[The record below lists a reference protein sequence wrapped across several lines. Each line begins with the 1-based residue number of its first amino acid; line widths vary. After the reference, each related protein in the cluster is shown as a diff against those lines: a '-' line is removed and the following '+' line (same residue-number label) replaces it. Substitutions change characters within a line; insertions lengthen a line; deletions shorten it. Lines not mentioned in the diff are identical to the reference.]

1 MKLFKI
7 IMNCVIIT
15 LLVVSVTL
23 NVFVLAGYRIVDTN
37 TYTPNTNVS
46 QNANREPQNECN
58 KQNSRQPNK
67 QPNSFNNQQNKVQ
80 QNNTDTKEL
89 FFKNEFVRITYLKYE
104 DGVFGPEYVF
114 EIENISDK
122 ELTVR
127 FSDLYIDNYQVFIS
141 GLTCTDLLA
150 GKRAISEMILLTT
163 EWEQF
168 TDCPTSVSFV
178 IEIVNPKSYSTYF
191 KSERIDFIG

>member
-1 MKLFKI
+1 MKTFKI
-7 IMNCVIIT
+7 IMNCIIAA
-15 LLVVSVTL
+15 LLVVSLTI
-23 NVFVLAGYRIVDTN
+23 NILALSGFRLVGKD

-46 QNANREPQNECN
+46 QNANNEPQNECN
-58 KQNSRQPNK
+58 KQPNK
-67 QPNSFNNQQNKVQ
+67 QPNNFNNQQNNTQ
-80 QNNTDTKEL
+80 QSAAETKEV
-89 FFKNEFVRITYLKYE
+89 FFENELVRITYLKYE

-150 GKRAISEMILLTT
+150 GKKAVSEMTLLTT

-191 KSERIDFIG
+191 KSDRINFIG

>member
-1 MKLFKI
+1 MKTFKI
-7 IMNCVIIT
+7 IMNCIIAA
-15 LLVVSVTL
+15 LLVVSLTI
-23 NVFVLAGYRIVDTN
+23 NILALSGFRLVGKD

-46 QNANREPQNECN
+46 QNANNEPQNECN
-58 KQNSRQPNK
+58 KQPNK
-67 QPNSFNNQQNKVQ
+67 QPNNFNNQQNNTQ
-80 QNNTDTKEL
+80 QNNTETKEV
-89 FFKNEFVRITYLKYE
+89 FFENEFVRITYLKYE

-150 GKRAISEMILLTT
+150 GKKAVSEMTLLTT

-168 TDCPTSVSFV
+168 TDCPTSVSFI

-191 KSERIDFIG
+191 KSDRIDFIG

>member
-1 MKLFKI
+1 MKTFKI
-7 IMNCVIIT
+7 IMNCVIAA
-15 LLVVSVTL
+15 LLVVSLTINIL
-23 NVFVLAGYRIVDTN
+23 ALAGFRLVGKD

-46 QNANREPQNECN
+46 QNAYNEPQNECN
-58 KQNSRQPNK
+58 KQNNKQPNK
-67 QPNSFNNQQNKVQ
+67 QPNNFNNQQNNTQ
-80 QNNTDTKEL
+80 QSTAETKNV
-89 FFKNEFVRITYLKYE
+89 FFENEFVRITYLKYE

-114 EIENISDK
+114 EIEIISDK

-150 GKRAISEMILLTT
+150 GKKAVSEMTLLTT

-168 TDCPTSVSFV
+168 TDCPTSVSFI
-178 IEIVNPKSYSTYF
+178 IEIVNPKSYYTYF
-191 KSERIDFIG
+191 KSDRIDFIG

>member
-7 IMNCVIIT
+7 IMNCVIAT
-15 LLVVSVTL
+15 LLVVSVTI
-23 NVFVLAGYRIVDTN
+23 NIFVLAGFRIVNTN

-46 QNANREPQNECN
+46 QNANNEPQNECN
-58 KQNSRQPNK
+58 KQNNRQPNK
-67 QPNSFNNQQNKVQ
+67 QPNSFNTQ
-80 QNNTDTKEL
+80 QNNTQQNNTETKEV
-89 FFKNEFVRITYLKYE
+89 FFENEFVRITYLKYE
-104 DGVFGPEYVF
+104 DSIFGPEYIF

-150 GKRAISEMILLTT
+150 GKKAVSEMTLLTT

-168 TDCPTSVSFV
+168 TDCPTSVSFI

-191 KSERIDFIG
+191 KSDRINFIG

>member
-1 MKLFKI
+1 MKTFKI
-7 IMNCVIIT
+7 IMNCVIAA
-15 LLVVSVTL
+15 LLVVSLTV
-23 NVFVLAGYRIVDTN
+23 NILALSGFRLVGKD

-46 QNANREPQNECN
+46 QNAYNEPQNECN
-58 KQNSRQPNK
+58 KQNNKQPNK
-67 QPNSFNNQQNKVQ
+67 QPNNFNNQQNNTQ
-80 QNNTDTKEL
+80 QSATETKDVFFENEL
-89 FFKNEFVRITYLKYE
+89 VRITYLKYE

-150 GKRAISEMILLTT
+150 GKKAVSEMTLLTT

-168 TDCPTSVSFV
+168 TDCPTSVSFI
-178 IEIVNPKSYSTYF
+178 IEIVNPKSYYTYF
-191 KSERIDFIG
+191 KSDRIDFIG

>member
-1 MKLFKI
+1 MKTFKI
-7 IMNCVIIT
+7 IMNCIIAA
-15 LLVVSVTL
+15 LLVVSLTI
-23 NVFVLAGYRIVDTN
+23 NILALSGFRLVGKD

-46 QNANREPQNECN
+46 QNANNEPQNECN
-58 KQNSRQPNK
+58 KQPNK
-67 QPNSFNNQQNKVQ
+67 QPNNFNNQQNNTQ
-80 QNNTDTKEL
+80 QSATETKDV
-89 FFKNEFVRITYLKYE
+89 FFENEFVRITYLKYE

-150 GKRAISEMILLTT
+150 GKKAVSEMTLLTT

-168 TDCPTSVSFV
+168 TDCPTSVSFI

-191 KSERIDFIG
+191 KSDRINFIG

>member
-1 MKLFKI
+1 MKPFKI
-7 IMNCVIIT
+7 IMNCIIGA
-15 LLVVSVTL
+15 LLVVSLTINIL
-23 NVFVLAGYRIVDTN
+23 ALAGFRLVGKD

-46 QNANREPQNECN
+46 QNAYNEPQNKCN
-58 KQNSRQPNK
+58 KQNNKQPNK
-67 QPNSFNNQQNKVQ
+67 QPNNFNNQQNNTQ
-80 QNNTDTKEL
+80 QSATETKDVFFENEL
-89 FFKNEFVRITYLKYE
+89 VRITYLKYE

-150 GKRAISEMILLTT
+150 GKKAVSEMTLLTT

-168 TDCPTSVSFV
+168 TDCPTSVSFI
-178 IEIVNPKSYSTYF
+178 IEIVNPKSYYTYF
-191 KSERIDFIG
+191 KSDRIDFIG

>member
-1 MKLFKI
+1 MKTFKI
-7 IMNCVIIT
+7 IMNCVIAA
-15 LLVVSVTL
+15 LLVVSLTINIL
-23 NVFVLAGYRIVDTN
+23 ALAGFRLVGKD

-46 QNANREPQNECN
+46 QNAYNEPQNECN
-58 KQNSRQPNK
+58 KQNNKQPNK
-67 QPNSFNNQQNKVQ
+67 QPNNFNNQQNNTQ
-80 QNNTDTKEL
+80 QSATETKGV
-89 FFKNEFVRITYLKYE
+89 FFENEFVRITYLKYE

-150 GKRAISEMILLTT
+150 GKKAVSEMTLLTT

-168 TDCPTSVSFV
+168 TDCPTSVSFI

-191 KSERIDFIG
+191 KSDRIDFIG

>member
-1 MKLFKI
+1 MKTFKI
-7 IMNCVIIT
+7 IMNCVIAA
-15 LLVVSVTL
+15 LLVVSLTINIL
-23 NVFVLAGYRIVDTN
+23 ALAGFRLVGKD

-46 QNANREPQNECN
+46 QNAYNEPQNECN
-58 KQNSRQPNK
+58 KQNNKQPNK
-67 QPNSFNNQQNKVQ
+67 QPNNFNNQQNNTQ
-80 QNNTDTKEL
+80 QSATETKDVFFENEL
-89 FFKNEFVRITYLKYE
+89 VRITYLKYE
-104 DGVFGPEYVF
+104 EGVFGPEYVF

-150 GKRAISEMILLTT
+150 GKKAVSEMTLLTT

-168 TDCPTSVSFV
+168 TDCPTSVSFI

-191 KSERIDFIG
+191 KSDRIDFIG

>member
-1 MKLFKI
+1 MKTFKI
-7 IMNCVIIT
+7 IMNCVIAA
-15 LLVVSVTL
+15 LLVVSLTINIL
-23 NVFVLAGYRIVDTN
+23 ALAGFRLVDKD

-46 QNANREPQNECN
+46 QNAYNEPQNECN
-58 KQNSRQPNK
+58 KQNNK
-67 QPNSFNNQQNKVQ
+67 QPNRQLNNFNNQQNNTQ
-80 QNNTDTKEL
+80 QSPTETREVFFENEL
-89 FFKNEFVRITYLKYE
+89 VRITYLKYE
-104 DGVFGPEYVF
+104 EGIFGPEYVF

-127 FSDLYIDNYQVFIS
+127 FSDLYIDNYQVYIS

-150 GKRAISEMILLTT
+150 GKKAVSEMTLLTT

-191 KSERIDFIG
+191 KSDRIDFIG

>member
-1 MKLFKI
+1 MKTFKI
-7 IMNCVIIT
+7 IMNCIIAA
-15 LLVVSVTL
+15 LLVVSLTI
-23 NVFVLAGYRIVDTN
+23 NILALSGFRLVGKD

-46 QNANREPQNECN
+46 QNANNEPQNECN
-58 KQNSRQPNK
+58 KPNNKQPNK
-67 QPNSFNNQQNKVQ
+67 QPNNFNNQQNNTQ
-80 QNNTDTKEL
+80 QSVTETKDVFFENEL
-89 FFKNEFVRITYLKYE
+89 VRITYLKYE
-104 DGVFGPEYVF
+104 EGVFGPEYVF

-150 GKRAISEMILLTT
+150 GKKAVSEMTLLTT

-168 TDCPTSVSFV
+168 TDCPTSVSFI

-191 KSERIDFIG
+191 KSDRIDFIG

>member
-1 MKLFKI
+1 MKTFKI
-7 IMNCVIIT
+7 IMNCVIAA
-15 LLVVSVTL
+15 LLVVSLTINIL
-23 NVFVLAGYRIVDTN
+23 ALAGFRLVGKD
-37 TYTPNTNVS
+37 TYTPNINVS
-46 QNANREPQNECN
+46 QNAYNEPQNECN
-58 KQNSRQPNK
+58 KQNNKQPNK
-67 QPNSFNNQQNKVQ
+67 QPNNFNNQQNNTQ
-80 QNNTDTKEL
+80 QSTTETKDV
-89 FFKNEFVRITYLKYE
+89 FFENEFVRITYLKYE

-150 GKRAISEMILLTT
+150 GKKAVSEMTLLTT

-168 TDCPTSVSFV
+168 TDCPTSISFI

-191 KSERIDFIG
+191 KSDRIDFIG

>member
-1 MKLFKI
+1 MKTFKI
-7 IMNCVIIT
+7 IMNCVIAA
-15 LLVVSVTL
+15 LLVVSLTINIL
-23 NVFVLAGYRIVDTN
+23 ALAGFRLVSKD

-46 QNANREPQNECN
+46 QNAYNEPQNECN
-58 KQNSRQPNK
+58 KQNNKQPNK
-67 QPNSFNNQQNKVQ
+67 QPNNFNNQQNNTQ
-80 QNNTDTKEL
+80 QSAPETKDVFFENEL
-89 FFKNEFVRITYLKYE
+89 VRITYLKYE

-150 GKRAISEMILLTT
+150 GKKAVSEMTLLTT

-168 TDCPTSVSFV
+168 TDCPTSVSFI
-178 IEIVNPKSYSTYF
+178 IEIVNPKSYYTYF
-191 KSERIDFIG
+191 KSDRIDFIG

>member
-7 IMNCVIIT
+7 IMNCVIAT
-15 LLVVSVTL
+15 LLVVSITL
-23 NVFVLAGYRIVDTN
+23 NIFVLAGFRIVDTD

-46 QNANREPQNECN
+46 QNANYEPQNECN
-58 KQNSRQPNK
+58 KQNNRQPNK
-67 QPNSFNNQQNKVQ
+67 QPNSFNNQQNNTQ
-80 QNNTDTKEL
+80 QNNTETKEV
-89 FFKNEFVRITYLKYE
+89 FFENELVRITYLKYE
-104 DGVFGPEYVF
+104 DGVFGPEYIF

-127 FSDLYIDNYQVFIS
+127 FSDLYIENYHVFIS
-141 GLTCTDLLA
+141 GLTCTDLLSGNKA
-150 GKRAISEMILLTT
+150 VSELTLFTT

-168 TDCPTSVSFV
+168 TDCPTSVSFI

-191 KSERIDFIG
+191 KSDRINFIG

>member
-7 IMNCVIIT
+7 IMNCVIAT
-15 LLVVSVTL
+15 LLVVSITL
-23 NVFVLAGYRIVDTN
+23 NIFVLAGFRIVDTD

-46 QNANREPQNECN
+46 QNANNEPQNEYN
-58 KQNSRQPNK
+58 KQNNRQPNK
-67 QPNSFNNQQNKVQ
+67 QPNSFNNQQNNTQ
-80 QNNTDTKEL
+80 QNNTETKEV
-89 FFKNEFVRITYLKYE
+89 FFENELVRITYLKYE
-104 DGVFGPEYVF
+104 DGVFGPEYIF

-150 GKRAISEMILLTT
+150 GKKAVSEMTLLTT

-191 KSERIDFIG
+191 KSDRINFIG

>member
-1 MKLFKI
+1 MKTFKI
-7 IMNCVIIT
+7 IMNCVIAA
-15 LLVVSVTL
+15 LLVVSLTINIL
-23 NVFVLAGYRIVDTN
+23 ALAGFRLVGKD

-46 QNANREPQNECN
+46 QNAYNEPQNECN
-58 KQNSRQPNK
+58 KQNNKQPNK
-67 QPNSFNNQQNKVQ
+67 QPNNFNNQQNNTQ
-80 QNNTDTKEL
+80 QSTAETKNV
-89 FFKNEFVRITYLKYE
+89 FFENEFVRITYLKYE

-150 GKRAISEMILLTT
+150 GKKAVSEMTLLTT

-168 TDCPTSVSFV
+168 TDCPTSVSFI
-178 IEIVNPKSYSTYF
+178 IEIVNPKSYYTYF
-191 KSERIDFIG
+191 KSDRIDFIG

>member
-7 IMNCVIIT
+7 IMNCVIAT
-15 LLVVSVTL
+15 LLVVSITL
-23 NVFVLAGYRIVDTN
+23 NIFVLAGFRIVYTDT
-37 TYTPNTNVS
+37 YIPNTNVS
-46 QNANREPQNECN
+46 QNANNEPQNGCN
-58 KQNSRQPNK
+58 KQNNK
-67 QPNSFNNQQNKVQ
+67 QPNRQPNNFNNQQNNTQ
-80 QNNTDTKEL
+80 QSPTETREVFFENEL
-89 FFKNEFVRITYLKYE
+89 VRITYLKYE
-104 DGVFGPEYVF
+104 EGVFGPEYVF

-127 FSDLYIDNYQVFIS
+127 FSDLYIDNYQVYIS

-150 GKRAISEMILLTT
+150 GKKAVSEMTLLTT

-191 KSERIDFIG
+191 ESDRIDFIG

>member
-1 MKLFKI
+1 
-7 IMNCVIIT
+7 MNCIIAA
-15 LLVVSVTL
+15 LLVVSLTI
-23 NVFVLAGYRIVDTN
+23 NILALSGFRLVGKD

-46 QNANREPQNECN
+46 QNANNEPQNECN
-58 KQNSRQPNK
+58 KQPNK
-67 QPNSFNNQQNKVQ
+67 QPNNFNNQQNNTQ
-80 QNNTDTKEL
+80 QSTTETKDVFFENEL
-89 FFKNEFVRITYLKYE
+89 VRITYLKYE

-150 GKRAISEMILLTT
+150 GKKAVSEMTLLTT

-168 TDCPTSVSFV
+168 TDCPTSVSFI

-191 KSERIDFIG
+191 KSDRIDFIG

>member
-7 IMNCVIIT
+7 IMNCVIAT
-15 LLVVSVTL
+15 LLVVSITL
-23 NVFVLAGYRIVDTN
+23 NIFVLAGFRIVDTD
-37 TYTPNTNVS
+37 TYTPNINVS
-46 QNANREPQNECN
+46 QNANNEPQNECN
-58 KQNSRQPNK
+58 KQNNRQPNK
-67 QPNSFNNQQNKVQ
+67 QPNSFNNQQNNTQ
-80 QNNTDTKEL
+80 QNNTETKEV
-89 FFKNEFVRITYLKYE
+89 FFENELVRITYLKYE

-150 GKRAISEMILLTT
+150 GKKAVSEMTLLTT

-168 TDCPTSVSFV
+168 TDCPTSVSFI

-191 KSERIDFIG
+191 KSDRIDFIG

>member
-7 IMNCVIIT
+7 IMNCVIAT
-15 LLVVSVTL
+15 LLVVSITL
-23 NVFVLAGYRIVDTN
+23 NIFVLAGFRIVDTD

-46 QNANREPQNECN
+46 QNANNEPQNECN
-58 KQNSRQPNK
+58 KQNNKQPNK
-67 QPNSFNNQQNKVQ
+67 QPNNFNNQQNNTQ
-80 QNNTDTKEL
+80 QSATETKDV
-89 FFKNEFVRITYLKYE
+89 FFENEFVRITYLKYE
-104 DGVFGPEYVF
+104 DGVFGPEYIF

-150 GKRAISEMILLTT
+150 GKKAVSEMTLLTT

-168 TDCPTSVSFV
+168 TDCPTSVSFI
-178 IEIVNPKSYSTYF
+178 IEIVNPKSYYTYF
-191 KSERIDFIG
+191 KSDRIDFIG

>member
-1 MKLFKI
+1 MKTFKI
-7 IMNCVIIT
+7 IMNCVIAA
-15 LLVVSVTL
+15 LLVVSLTINIL
-23 NVFVLAGYRIVDTN
+23 ALAGFRLVGKD

-46 QNANREPQNECN
+46 QNAYNEPQNECN
-58 KQNSRQPNK
+58 KQNNKQPNK
-67 QPNSFNNQQNKVQ
+67 QPNNFNNQQNNTQ
-80 QNNTDTKEL
+80 QSATETKDVFFENEL
-89 FFKNEFVRITYLKYE
+89 VRITYLKYE

-150 GKRAISEMILLTT
+150 GKKAVSEMTLLTT

-168 TDCPTSVSFV
+168 TDCPTSVSFI

-191 KSERIDFIG
+191 KSDRIDFIG

>member
-150 GKRAISEMILLTT
+150 GKRAVSEMILLTT

-168 TDCPTSVSFV
+168 ADCPTSVSFV